1 MKQWKLTDLISL
13 VVFGIF
19 AICILLVLLTGA
31 GVYRNLVAR
40 GGEDYQRRTAAQYIT
55 TRVHQADTHGGIAV
69 EDFGGRDALVL
80 REEIRGRTYLTRVYC
95 RDGFLRE
102 LFTAGNGSVSPED
115 GEKILEVRELSLSLE
130 KGMLTARITLP
141 DGSVE
146 DLILYLRSGEV
157 AAP

>member
-31 GVYRNLVAR
+31 GVYRDLVGR
-40 GGEDYQRRTAAQYIT
+40 GEEYYQRRTAAQYLT
-55 TRVHQADTHGGIAV
+55 TRVHQADANGGIAV

-102 LFTAGNGSVSPED
+102 LFTAETGSVSPED

>member
-1 MKQWKLTDLISL
+1 MKQWKLTDLLSL